1 MNDEEL
7 QRAREAGLNLL
18 ARREHSRQELRA
30 KLATRGY
37 DTDTVENTLAG
48 LVEEGLLS
56 EVRFAES
63 YVASRSRRG
72 VGPLRL
78 RAELRQRGLDDAA
91 IDDALAD
98 PGLDWIAQARQAK
111 QKKFGDAAPA
121 DLRERARQTRFL
133 EYRGF
138 DAEQIRAVLGR
149 Q

>member
-1 MNDEEL
+1 MSDDEL
-7 QRAREAGLNLL
+7 QRARQTGLDLL
-18 ARREHSRQELRA
+18 ARREHSRQELQA

-37 DTDTVENTLAG
+37 AADIVDVTLAG

-63 YVASRSRRG
+63 YVAARSRRG
-72 VGPLRL
+72 MGPLRL

-98 PGLDWIAQARQAK
+98 PAFDWIALARPAK
-111 QKKFGDAAPA
+111 QKKFGDTAPA

-138 DAEQIRAVLGR
+138 AAEQIRAVLGR